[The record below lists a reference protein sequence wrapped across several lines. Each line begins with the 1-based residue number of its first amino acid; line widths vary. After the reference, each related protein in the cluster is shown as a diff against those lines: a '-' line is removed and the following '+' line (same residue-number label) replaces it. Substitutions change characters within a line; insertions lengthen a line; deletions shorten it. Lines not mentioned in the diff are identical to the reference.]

1 MRTLILISALALA
14 GLVSNP
20 VVAQQRGSYSENCGQ
35 YSVGVGDPV
44 SKVRRACGVPFRIVP
59 LENRFGAGVGER
71 WEYERQTGMVL
82 FTISGGKVVRIDR
95 V

>member
-1 MRTLILISALALA
+1 MRTLILMFALASAAALPSPA
-14 GLVSNP
+14 A
-20 VVAQQRGSYSENCGQ
+20 AQQRGSYSESCGQ

-44 SKVRRACGVPFRIVP
+44 SKVRRACGQPFRVVQ
-59 LENRFGAGVGER
+59 LQNRFGAGVGER

-82 FTISGGKVVRIDR
+82 FTIQGGQVVRIDR